1 MIAKTVADHILIER
15 IESLPNKAK
24 CAFARV
30 AANDY
35 DAFAAMSDV
44 IEIDNELFGKT
55 GWNSDTGEVFYRSDA
70 MFARAF

>member
-1 MIAKTVADHILIER
+1 MIAKIVENHILIER

-24 CAFARV
+24 CAFGRV

-35 DAFAAMSDV
+35 DAFGAMPDV
-44 IEIDNELFGKT
+44 IEINSELFGKT

-70 MFARAF
+70 MFARVF